1 METADVE
8 INVDNFKKILDTTNS
23 FKTKDNHEIL
33 KPFIAVIIER
43 LDEFG
48 DFDVASDNDYVVMT
62 GFDKYFSYTVTQSLK
77 TNMTEI
83 FRRPTGLV
91 QN

>member
-48 DFDVASDNDYVVMT
+48 DFDEFNYNE
-62 GFDKYFSYTVTQSLK
+62 Y
-77 TNMTEI
+77 
-83 FRRPTGLV
+83 
-91 QN
+91 